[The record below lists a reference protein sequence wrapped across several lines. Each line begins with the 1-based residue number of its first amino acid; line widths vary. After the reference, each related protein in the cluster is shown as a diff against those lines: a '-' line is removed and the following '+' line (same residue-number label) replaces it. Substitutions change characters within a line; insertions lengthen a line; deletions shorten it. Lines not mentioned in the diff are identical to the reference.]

1 MATSAVSATSA
12 TTAANQISIQDF
24 LKILVAQ
31 LNNQDPMKPMD
42 NQEFVTQLAQFTSLQ
57 QTQEMNTKISSL
69 LTQQATTQSIGLLG
83 RSVDVNSNGTTST
96 GTVKGLNFVNG
107 EPQLTVNLGTGAVL
121 TNVTL
126 SSIVSIR

>member
-12 TTAANQISIQDF
+12 ASQISIQDF

-42 NQEFVTQLAQFTSLQ
+42 NQEFVTQMAQFTSLQ

-69 LTQQATTQSIGLLG
+69 LVQQASSQSIGLLG
-83 RSVDVNSNGTTST
+83 RSVDVTSSGSNVT
-96 GTVKGLNFVNG
+96 GTVKGINFVNG
-107 EPQLTVNLGTGAVL
+107 EPQLTVTLDTGAVL

-126 SSIVSIR
+126 SSLVSIR

>member
-1 MATSAVSATSA
+1 MATSAVGAASAG
-12 TTAANQISIQDF
+12 NQISIQDF

-57 QTQEMNTKISSL
+57 QTQEMNDKISSL
-69 LTQQATTQSIGLLG
+69 LTQQATTQSIGLLN
-83 RSVDVNSNGTTST
+83 RTVDVSSNGMTVT

-107 EPQLTVNLGTGAVL
+107 EPQLTVNLDTGAVL
-121 TNVTL
+121 TNVSL
-126 SSIVSIR
+126 SSLVSIRP

>member
-1 MATSAVSATSA
+1 MATSAVSATS
-12 TTAANQISIQDF
+12 AANQISIQDF

-69 LTQQATTQSIGLLG
+69 LTQQATTQSIGMLG
-83 RSVDVNSNGTTST
+83 RSVDVNSGGTTST

-107 EPQLTVNLGTGAVL
+107 EPQLTVNLDTGVVL
-121 TNVTL
+121 TNITL

>member
-12 TTAANQISIQDF
+12 ASQISIQDF

-42 NQEFVTQLAQFTSLQ
+42 NQEFVTQMAQFTSLQ

-69 LTQQATTQSIGLLG
+69 LVQQATSQSIGLLG
-83 RSVDVNSNGTTST
+83 RSVDVTSSGSNVT
-96 GTVKGLNFVNG
+96 GTVKGINFVNG
-107 EPQLTVNLGTGAVL
+107 EPQLTVTLDTGAVL

-126 SSIVSIR
+126 SSLVSIR